1 MFHFLYCTPGEP
13 ITFIFRGYFTHISG
27 VENLQFFHGFG
38 VQGQFQVWECGH
50 SKKASKTC
58 CFLRTS
64 CAYGDRPG
72 GSRGLKF
79 WRVRYSS
86 MFGVFTVAPT
96 HYGVHHKN
104 LVKNMWLFGFYSDE
118 QTHMYV
124 SNTSQLW
131 FRHGYGKAC
140 QLSDGVTHFRT
151 ELVTWENRAPKD
163 WQVLHCPL
171 VM

>member
-1 MFHFLYCTPGEP
+1 MKTLNFSWFLGSKGSFKFGNVHTPKRQNV
-13 ITFIFRGYFTHISG
+13 F
-27 VENLQFFHGFG
+27 
-38 VQGQFQVWECGH
+38 
-50 SKKASKTC
+50 
-58 CFLRTS
+58 FLRTS

-131 FRHGYGKAC
+131 FRYGYGKAC
-140 QLSDGVTHFRT
+140 QLSDGVQHFRT